1 MAHTTTTII
10 GNLTHDPKL
19 QRFERSG
26 AQKCSLRIASSRRVQ
41 DKDNNWIDI
50 DQMFLSVDV
59 WGPLAINCKKS
70 LSKGMPVIVHGTL
83 ITHQWED
90 EHNQKRSKT
99 LMRANSVGLDLN
111 KYIIGSMKVDN
122 AEKNLINVG
131 IPDPQTA
138 DTLYDEI
145 VADQSDPAERP
156 SESLPPLP
164 AAPAPPSHG
173 GCSGRGDRRGDGDAS
188 LLTGR
193 GRSCTL
199 VRDV

>member
-50 DQMFLSVDV
+50 DQMYLSVDA

-70 LSKGMPVIVHGTL
+70 LAKGMPVIVHGML
-83 ITHQWED
+83 ITDQWVD

-99 LMRANSVGLDLN
+99 LMRAISVGLDLN

-131 IPDPQTA
+131 MPDAKTA
-138 DTLYDEI
+138 DTLYDSI
-145 VADQSDPAERP
+145 VADQGDTTEQPANPPAEA
-156 SESLPPLP
+156 PPAP
-164 AAPAPPSHG
+164 AAASV
-173 GCSGRGDRRGDGDAS
+173 GDGTEEG
-188 LLTGR
+188 TGEPPF
-193 GRSCTL
+193 
-199 VRDV
+199 